1 MRECIKCLLTYDDE
15 ITVCPTC
22 GSETVIV
29 PDGWK
34 DIREPEVVI
43 PEIYDSDI
51 AEESVNTAYSGSSFD
66 MYDPDLGSMR
76 FRPANVGRIR
86 YVAAPERTNRFE
98 ESRERRRA
106 AREER
111 RIHRE
116 ERRRQRAETLRQAMP
131 TQNDEELNV
140 EESDTT
146 AQREDPR
153 ATRRNNLRNNLS
165 RAGTEQNAN
174 DSIGGFTPRQ
184 NNGSRFNMSDGFSA
198 ARNRTAT
205 FPRRPRRNGRRL
217 PFHLMLANST
227 QTILPIIVLIA
238 TLIFVIANR
247 AVIGQVLMIFMAAW
261 AVLFVLMLLLLRRSM
276 MRDSIV
282 TLTTIG
288 AIIATLVIYN
298 VGGIGSTI
306 GVFINAIMPAVIIV
320 FTLYLLLRSFIR

>member
-34 DIREPEVVI
+34 DIREPEVVV

-51 AEESVNTAYSGSSFD
+51 TEESVNTAYSGSSFD
-66 MYDPDLGSMR
+66 MYDPDLGRMR
-76 FRPANVGRIR
+76 FRPANVGRVR
-86 YVAAPERTNRFE
+86 YVVAPERSNRFSE
-98 ESRERRRA
+98 ASERRRA

-116 ERRRQRAETLRQAMP
+116 EMRQRRAERHRQEMP
-131 TQNDEELNV
+131 MTNDENV
-140 EESDTT
+140 DVDNVAASE
-146 AQREDPR
+146 QREGPR
-153 ATRRNNLRNNLS
+153 TTRRNNLRNNLG
-165 RAGTEQNAN
+165 RADSEQNAN
-174 DSIGGFTPRQ
+174 GDIGGFTPRQ
-184 NNGSRFNMSDGFSA
+184 NNRGGINSGEGFSST
-198 ARNRTAT
+198 RNRTIAI
-205 FPRRPRRNGRRL
+205 PRRPRRNGRRL
-217 PFHLMLANST
+217 PFPLMLANSA

-247 AVIGQVLMIFMAAW
+247 AVIGQVLMIFMATW
-261 AVLFVLMLLLLRRSM
+261 VVLFVLMLLLLRRSM

-288 AIIATLVIYN
+288 AIIATLVFYN